1 MALFPA
7 TSNSNIKI
15 KEAESSE
22 VTITGN
28 GVMTVTLAVP
38 SITGYTP
45 KLGIYK
51 GFYIPLSQSY
61 ATVISYVISAEIV
74 SSNYSLYLY
83 NFTGTSRTGV
93 AKANI
98 IYTKD

>member
-7 TSNSNIKI
+7 TPDSNIKI

-28 GVMTVTLAVP
+28 GVMTVNFAVP

-51 GFYIPLSQSY
+51 GFYIPLTQTY
-61 ATVISYVISAEIV
+61 ATVISYVISTEMA
-74 SSNYSLYLY
+74 SSNLSLYLY
-83 NFTGTSRTGV
+83 NFTSVSRTGV

-98 IYTKD
+98 IYIKD